1 MKLFFRFLNG
11 IVLKLLITLH
21 FDFLREPHSAVLC
34 TPTSAAHLASWL
46 FQQSPASF
54 KVFGNISFVG
64 ALNSIVDQIFIA
76 NADYLGS
83 CGNAANTLVFPLT
96 VIASLVLTAIYLLF
110 SDKIIAMLLQ
120 LLSKA
125 KDDAAI

>member
-1 MKLFFRFLNG
+1 MTSCASR
-11 IVLKLLITLH
+11 TL
-21 FDFLREPHSAVLC
+21 PYLC